1 MLTKR
6 IIACLD
12 CDLSIPEGR
21 VVKGIKF
28 KELKYAGDPPTLA
41 KRYYDEGIDELVFL
55 DVTASYERRETM
67 IHVVNK
73 TAENV
78 FMPLTVGGGIN
89 KVDDF
94 VKMLKAG
101 ADKCSINTAAIK
113 NPDLITDA
121 ARVVG
126 DQAVVV
132 AIDAK
137 RREATGDDRDK
148 EIIKTENGSYWF
160 ECSIYGGREFTGV
173 DALWWA
179 QEVERKGA
187 GEILLTSMD
196 RDGTK
201 DGFELDLT
209 RAVSERVS
217 IPVIASGGCG
227 IISHFYDVFTLGK
240 ADAALAASIFH
251 FNEIP
256 IQQIKDELIKKN
268 VPIRKL

>member
-12 CDLSIPEGR
+12 CDLSINKGR
-21 VVKGIKF
+21 VVKGVKF
-28 KELKYAGDPPTLA
+28 KKLKYAGDPPTLA
-41 KRYYDEGIDELVFL
+41 KKYYDAGIDELVFL

-67 IHVVNK
+67 VHVVKK
-73 TAENV
+73 TAKNV
-78 FMPLTVGGGIN
+78 FMPLTVGGGIREPQ
-89 KVDDF
+89 DF

-113 NPDLITDA
+113 NPDLINNA
-121 ARVVG
+121 AKIVG
-126 DQAVVV
+126 NQAVVV

-137 RREATGDDRDK
+137 KREVTKDDSDK
-148 EIIKTENGSYWF
+148 ITVETEEGRFWY

-173 DALWWA
+173 DAISWA
-179 QEVERKGA
+179 EEVASRGA

-196 RDGTK
+196 HDGIK
-201 DGFELDLT
+201 EGFAIDLT
-209 RAVSERVS
+209 KAVSKRVS

-227 IISHFYDVFTLGK
+227 KISHFYDIFKFGY

-251 FNEIP
+251 FNEIS
-256 IQQIKDELIKKN
+256 ISDIKSELIKKN
-268 VPIRKL
+268 IPIRRI